1 MKCKCGKELNNETA
15 TLRASFALL
24 GDDKEAIDV
33 QVECD
38 SCQMIHFSFVETKD
52 LLQTED

>member
-1 MKCKCGKELNNETA
+1 MFCKCGKELNNETA
-15 TLRASFALL
+15 TLRASFVSI
-24 GDDKEAIDV
+24 GDGVEAIDV

-38 SCQMIHFSFVETKD
+38 SCQLIHYSFVETKD